1 MKLGFKILLLNRRKG
16 TWVTLMS
23 FPHRGAIIVPMALK
37 LYLPVDIG
45 ISNFKMGS
53 HFEIL

>member
-1 MKLGFKILLLNRRKG
+1 MKLGFKILLPNRIKG

-23 FPHRGAIIVPMALK
+23 IPQRGAIIVPMALK
-37 LYLPVDIG
+37 LHIPVDNA

>member
-1 MKLGFKILLLNRRKG
+1 
-16 TWVTLMS
+16 MS
-23 FPHRGAIIVPMALK
+23 IPQWGAIIVPMALK
-37 LYLPVDIG
+37 LYIPVDID